1 MGHRRRG
8 LISASG
14 LPSPRASRGLQA
26 GGRAIGV
33 EIRRPL
39 YFFIRQRDF
48 ETRMALRVMCPFSL
62 LEREPGVTRVF
73 YGGTKLTLH
82 SFLCSFSL
90 MDELPSVSVFTLFLC
105 GRPYRVICTRF
116 RSCGVGEIHI
126 KKKTKGSGEWEQ
138 LSAFILYS
146 SE

>member
-1 MGHRRRG
+1 
-8 LISASG
+8 
-14 LPSPRASRGLQA
+14 
-26 GGRAIGV
+26 
-33 EIRRPL
+33 
-39 YFFIRQRDF
+39 
-48 ETRMALRVMCPFSL
+48 MALRVMCPFSL

-116 RSCGVGEIHI
+116 RSCGVGEIHT
-126 KKKTKGSGEWEQ
+126 KKKKVQGNGSNSV
-138 LSAFILYS
+138 LSYFIQQNDAAVSPRVMECLS
-146 SE
+146 